1 MKKNTKQ
8 RFKRKYEIQ
17 DEHRIIYI
25 FTEGEETEPNY
36 FESKKREIRNTNI
49 KIKIKGTGYN
59 TTSLVDYVE
68 DFLVKNNIKIG
79 NSDNSD
85 NYWVVFDRDDFSSN
99 FDSAVEKAEKL
110 GLKVAYSNECF
121 ELWFLLHFNFIDTA
135 IGRKELIKKLDKEI
149 SKTNGQSYQKNSKNM
164 YEIIKNMEKD
174 AIKNAEK
181 LLEMYKKEHSY
192 LKKDPSTTVHLL
204 VNDLNALNK

>member
-17 DEHRIIYI
+17 NERKIIYV

-36 FESKKREIRNTNI
+36 FESKKREVRNTNI

-59 TTSLVDYVE
+59 TMSLVDYAE
-68 DFLVKNNIKIG
+68 DFLVANNIKIG
-79 NSDNSD
+79 NLDSGD
-85 NYWVVFDRDDFSSN
+85 NYWVVFDRDDFGSN
-99 FDSAVEKAEKL
+99 FDRAIDKAEKL

-149 SKTNGQSYQKNSKNM
+149 NKINSQSYQKNSNSM
-164 YEIIKNMEKD
+164 YEIIRNMEKN
-174 AIKNAEK
+174 AIKNAER
-181 LLEMYKKEHSY
+181 LLEMHKKEHSY